1 MSIERRTVSLPRM
14 ARTRVPGT
22 GNNQVFAFT
31 LAGPEAGRGPSDQGQ
46 K

>member
-1 MSIERRTVSLPRM
+1 MSIDSRTVSLPTT
-14 ARTRVPGT
+14 ARTCVPGT

-31 LAGPEAGRGPSDQGQ
+31 LAGPEPVRGPSDQGQ